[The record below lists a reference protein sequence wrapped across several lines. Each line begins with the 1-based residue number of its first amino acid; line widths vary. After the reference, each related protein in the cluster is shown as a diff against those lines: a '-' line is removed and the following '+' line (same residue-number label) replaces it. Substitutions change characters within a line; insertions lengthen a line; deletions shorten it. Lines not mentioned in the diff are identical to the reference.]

1 MRTIA
6 GRLVHAKDNNNNS
19 IIILMEEKG
28 KKPIAFKT
36 EGELVLSDSALN
48 YQIKV
53 YDHLL
58 SNPFKLMRRFKNISQ
73 VGSFSGSTSNLQF
86 ESFFVSFTSNIL
98 PGQWKL
104 YTLPNKKLF
113 FTRLR

>member
-1 MRTIA
+1 
-6 GRLVHAKDNNNNS
+6 
-19 IIILMEEKG
+19 MEEKG

-36 EGELVLSDSALN
+36 EGELVLSDSGSN

-53 YDHLL
+53 CDNLL
-58 SNPFKLMRRFKNISQ
+58 LNPFKLVRRSKNVSQ
-73 VGSFSGSTSNLQF
+73 VGSFSGLTSDSQF
-86 ESFFVSFTSNIL
+86 ESFFVSFTSSIL

-104 YTLPNKKLF
+104 YTLPTKKLF

>member
-1 MRTIA
+1 LRTIL
-6 GRLVHAKDNNNNS
+6 GRLVHAVDNNNNS
-19 IIILMEEKG
+19 IIILMEDKV
-28 KKPIAFKT
+28 KKTIAFKT
-36 EGELVLSDSALN
+36 EGELVLDDSKIN

-53 YDHLL
+53 QDPLL
-58 SNPFKLMRRFKNISQ
+58 PYPFKLVRKSKHISK
-73 VGSFSGSTSNLQF
+73 VGSFNGLTSDSQF
-86 ESFFVSFTSNIL
+86 EQFFISFTSSIL